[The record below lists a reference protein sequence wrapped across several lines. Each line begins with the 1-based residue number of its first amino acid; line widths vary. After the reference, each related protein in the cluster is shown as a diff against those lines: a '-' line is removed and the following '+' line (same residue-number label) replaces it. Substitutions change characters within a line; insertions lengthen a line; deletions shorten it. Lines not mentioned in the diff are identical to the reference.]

1 MKKLKIAIG
10 LVVLVIISYCVFHQ
24 CSILQY
30 DSQIK
35 EKYKLVESDKLH
47 IYKLTY
53 EDFIEK
59 QENNTL
65 DKPIIISRADCEHC
79 ITFFRRLNKGNSNK
93 SINIYILE
101 SDKMSV
107 SQKLD
112 LENSLYISSVPTLIK
127 VNSGSISEIYS
138 GYISDDILESLS

>member
-1 MKKLKIAIG
+1 MKNVKITIG
-10 LVVLVIISYCVFHQ
+10 IVIFVIISYWAFHQ
-24 CSILQY
+24 YSIRQY
-30 DSQIK
+30 ESQIK
-35 EKYKLVESDKLH
+35 EKYKLDESDKLH

-53 EDFIEK
+53 DDFIEK

-79 ITFFRRLNKGNSNK
+79 ITFFRRLNKGYSNK
-93 SINIYILE
+93 AINIYILE
-101 SDKMSV
+101 SDKMST

-112 LENSLYISSVPTLIK
+112 LGNSLYISSVPTLIK
-127 VNSGSISEIYS
+127 VNSGYISEIYS